1 MTKNLK
7 CFLELPYKKEKI
19 THLPICILFNISWK
33 DYYFDLCDMVEY
45 LPRGKK
51 QGQHK
56 LTITFALFY
65 WYIKLTFYSP
75 KH

>member
-1 MTKNLK
+1 MTKNIK
-7 CFLELPYKKEKI
+7 CFLELPYKNKKI
-19 THLPICILFNISWK
+19 TDLPIILFYISWK
-33 DYYFDLCDMVEY
+33 DYYFELCDMVEY

-51 QGQHK
+51 QGEHK
-56 LTITFALFY
+56 LTISFALFY